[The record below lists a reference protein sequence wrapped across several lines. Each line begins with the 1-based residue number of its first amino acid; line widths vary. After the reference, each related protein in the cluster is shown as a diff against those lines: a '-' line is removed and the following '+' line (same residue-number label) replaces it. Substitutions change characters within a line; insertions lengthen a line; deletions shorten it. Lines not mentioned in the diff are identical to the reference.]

1 MAVLIQTRRPNS
13 RRRKLLTAFLVL
25 LIGLGV
31 VGGVYA
37 WRMINAIVHAEKT
50 AVYPLPPR
58 SNEVALEVTASSTPV
73 SDVDSATAQTPGAA
87 PTTQPSSDPSTIDSI
102 DTPTAAPTQIQLPTG
117 DDPSRISVI
126 QDLIGASVG
135 AGNPGTSPVWGGKS
149 SINIMVLGVDK
160 RPEGGDQNAD
170 VIIIAH
176 VDLMEQ
182 KVAAVS
188 IPRDLLVEIPG
199 IGPDK
204 INSAYNYGMKTDPQS
219 KVAGV
224 VMMRDT
230 VESVFGVYIDG
241 YIMVDF
247 NGFTEVIDA
256 MGGVTLEVPELIV
269 DPEYPTADFGT
280 EIVRFM
286 PGRQLMDGDRALKYV
301 RTRHQDSDDG
311 RRERQLQ
318 VLRALFD
325 KAKSFDS
332 ITNGFDVITALG
344 DSVQT
349 GFYLDQQLTLAQIGY
364 AMDDGDIQLSTL
376 GEPLIEGGYA
386 ENGAW
391 VYFSDPVEV
400 RAWITTSLS
409 TNFTDIATPTSAGAT
424 PQAEPNLNPGSL
436 AR

>member
-1 MAVLIQTRRPNS
+1 MAVPIQMKRPNS

-25 LIGLGV
+25 LVGLGV

-37 WRMINAIVHAEKT
+37 WRMVNAIVHAEKS

-58 SNEVALEVTASSTPV
+58 TNEVAVHIAPTSTPT
-73 SDVDSATAQTPGAA
+73 SAVDSAVTELPDSQAATLPSGESSDGAPLQTPTAL
-87 PTTQPSSDPSTIDSI
+87 
-102 DTPTAAPTQIQLPTG
+102 PTAAPTHIQLPTG

-135 AGNPGTSPVWGGKS
+135 SDDPGQSPVWGGKTA
-149 SINIMVLGVDK
+149 INIMVLGVDR
-160 RPEGGDQNAD
+160 RPDGGDQNAD

-176 VDLMEQ
+176 VDLIAR
-182 KVAAVS
+182 KVAAIS

-199 IGPDK
+199 VGPDK
-204 INSAYNYGMKTDPQS
+204 INSAYNYGMQTDPDS

-230 VESVFGVYIDG
+230 VESAFGVYIDG

-247 NGFTEVIDA
+247 TGFTEVIDA
-256 MGGVTLEVPELIV
+256 MGGVTVDVPDMIV
-269 DPEYPTADFGT
+269 DTEYPTDDYGT
-280 EIVRFM
+280 EVVRFM
-286 PGRQLMDGDRALKYV
+286 PGRQTMDGDRALKYV

-325 KAKSFDS
+325 QAKSLDS
-332 ITNGFDVITALG
+332 ITNGFEIITALG

-364 AMDDGDIQLSTL
+364 AMDDTDIRLSTL
-376 GEPLIEGGYA
+376 ADPLIWGGYT
-386 ENGAW
+386 ESGAW
-391 VYFSDPVEV
+391 VYFSDPTAIQ
-400 RAWITTSLS
+400 AWVAESLS
-409 TNFTDIATPTSAGAT
+409 TDVTSTETPTTAGT
-424 PQAEPNLNPGSL
+424 PQTVSYPQLSP
-436 AR
+436 